1 MVAHRDN
8 HNDDISEEGRVTVL
22 TTEQKILKATRFD
35 IITIITF
42 IVTIYRIQFS

>member
-1 MVAHRDN
+1 MVPHRDN

-22 TTEQKILKATRFD
+22 TMEQKILKAIRFD

-42 IVTIYRIQFS
+42 IVTIYRIQFF